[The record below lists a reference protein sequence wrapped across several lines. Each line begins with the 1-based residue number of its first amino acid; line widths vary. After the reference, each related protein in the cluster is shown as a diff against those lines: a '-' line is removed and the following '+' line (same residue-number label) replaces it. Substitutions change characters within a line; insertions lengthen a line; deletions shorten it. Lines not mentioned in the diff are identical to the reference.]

1 MVKSSP
7 LSKGGAAVK
16 QPRRGMFGSGLIFFL
31 MLVILGGLAIG
42 AVGLFAPTRL
52 ALVQEQTL
60 GVLHGGIADTNE
72 VVYVDNCVQ
81 VEGAEGPQAITRTR
95 RIVTYRDGT
104 MLEIV
109 FSGPATSTN
118 AQC

>member
-1 MVKSSP
+1 M
-7 LSKGGAAVK
+7 AK
-16 QPRRGMFGSGLIFFL
+16 QPRRGVFGAGFIFFL
-31 MLVILGGLAIG
+31 MLVIAGGLTIG
-42 AVGLFAPTRL
+42 AIGLFAPTRL
-52 ALVQEQTL
+52 ALVQEHTL
-60 GVLHGGIADTNE
+60 SVLHGGIADTSE
-72 VVYVDNCVQ
+72 VIYVDNCVQ
-81 VEGAEGPQAITRTR
+81 VEGADSPQAITRTR